1 MSSKTKRGKQ
11 SPSPSRL
18 SKQGY
23 AKELNT
29 PGDITSLLGRIGGI
43 VKRVELG
50 LIIALWVIYLNLRHT
65 EDEEPIRWNEVKRVV
80 LEEYK

>member
-18 SKQGY
+18 SKQGF
-23 AKELNT
+23 ARTEHSGISL
-29 PGDITSLLGRIGGI
+29 SLLGRIGGI

-50 LIIALWVIYLNLRHT
+50 LIIAFWVIYLNLRHT
-65 EDEEPIRWNEVKRVV
+65 EDEEPIRWNEVKKVV

>member
-11 SPSPSRL
+11 SPSPSRFP
-18 SKQGY
+18 KQGY
-23 AKELNT
+23 AVST
-29 PGDITSLLGRIGGI
+29 DTGIPRSLLGRIGGI

-50 LIIALWVIYLNLRHT
+50 LIIAFWVVYLNLRHT